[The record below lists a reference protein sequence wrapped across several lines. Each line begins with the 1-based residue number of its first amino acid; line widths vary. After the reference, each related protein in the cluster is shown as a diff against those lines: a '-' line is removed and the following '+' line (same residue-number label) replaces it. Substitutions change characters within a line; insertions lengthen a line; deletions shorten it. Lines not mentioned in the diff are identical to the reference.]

1 MRYFLAPLTCLVL
14 LVGCSTEDSNT
25 DRNPNLVDLNFSI
38 TYNLT
43 LPQYNQLNFPGNS
56 FQDYSIG
63 ITGINVYYLSNNQY
77 IAFELTDPN
86 HPIVDC
92 STLVVN
98 GIEARCQCE
107 DNNIYNLVSGEQTA
121 GAQGQY
127 TLKPYRAT
135 RSGDVLTISN

>member
-1 MRYFLAPLTCLVL
+1 MKYFLAPLIFLVL
-14 LVGCSTEDSNT
+14 LVSCSSEDSST
-25 DRNPNLVDLNFSI
+25 DRNPNLVDLNFNIS
-38 TYNLT
+38 YNLT

-56 FQDYSIG
+56 FQDYNIG

-86 HPIVDC
+86 HPLVDC

-98 GIEARCQCE
+98 GIEASCQCE
-107 DNNIYNLVSGEQTA
+107 DNVYNLISGEQTA

-127 TLKPYRAT
+127 TLKPYRIE
-135 RSGDVLTISN
+135 RNGDVITISN